1 MARLKNKRESNITIS
16 VIVDGKDEKWYVEKV
31 KENYPCPNLKSIR
44 IDPQLP
50 QKKKIK
56 ELFSLAKTKV
66 NEGYSHVILLIDFD
80 EPNKNPNEFNAFND
94 LYSKYQNALN
104 NGKSKDWMTKITVIV
119 NNPCLEYWYLLH
131 FRNTTKFY
139 SKFDP
144 DLKNDLRKIADL
156 SDYEKSED
164 YYNKKPDIYSRLN
177 KSGGLAKARS
187 NAKSFNISTCRS
199 EGCSEMKA
207 LFDLFDSL

>member
-1 MARLKNKRESNITIS
+1 MARQKNKRESNITIS
-16 VIVDGKDEKWYVEKV
+16 IIVDGKDEKWYVEKV
-31 KENYPCPNLKSIR
+31 KENYPCPNLKSIK

-50 QKKKIK
+50 QRKKIN
-56 ELFSLAKTKV
+56 ELFDLAETKV
-66 NEGYSHVILLIDFD
+66 KEGYNHVILLIDFD
-80 EPNKNPNEFNAFND
+80 EPNKDPKEYNNFKNYYN
-94 LYSKYQNALN
+94 KYLNALN
-104 NGKSKDWMTKITVIV
+104 QGKSNNWMKKITVIV

-144 DLKNDLRKIADL
+144 DLKNDLRKIAVL

-164 YYNKKPDIYSRLN
+164 YYNKKPDIYNRLN
-177 KSGGLAKARS
+177 RSGGLEKARK

-199 EGCSEMKA
+199 EGCSEMKV